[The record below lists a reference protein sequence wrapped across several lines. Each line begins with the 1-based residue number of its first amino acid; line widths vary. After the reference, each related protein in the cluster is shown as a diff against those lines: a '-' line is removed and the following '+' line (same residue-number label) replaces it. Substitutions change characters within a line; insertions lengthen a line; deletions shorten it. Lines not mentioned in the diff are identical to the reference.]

1 VSVWISLGFVGFG
14 ASAGLFPEL
23 RLGVLAIGWCRGSI
37 AENMRFFSDRLRT
50 AMQALGVRS

>member
-1 VSVWISLGFVGFG
+1 MSVWFSVGLVGFG

-37 AENMRFFSDRLRT
+37 AENMRFFAGRLRT
-50 AMQALGVRS
+50 AMQALGVRT